1 MVKEA
6 VTGAVTPQDL
16 ENSKDIGKVAER
28 VARLESG
35 QAAMASDL
43 RQINLTLVAM
53 NDNMTSFEK
62 QRSALCTLAHV
73 GQWAIRVVVWM
84 IGTALAFAGVLLAY
98 VELTG
103 RAP

>member
-1 MVKEA
+1 MA
-6 VTGAVTPQDL
+6 GAVTPQDL

-43 RQINLTLVAM
+43 RQINLTLAAI

-62 QRSALCTLAHV
+62 QRTALCTLAHV
-73 GQWAIRVVVWM
+73 GQWAIRVLVWM
-84 IGTALAFAGVLLAY
+84 VGTALTTGGLMIAY
-98 VELTG
+98 AEFVVRT
-103 RAP
+103 P